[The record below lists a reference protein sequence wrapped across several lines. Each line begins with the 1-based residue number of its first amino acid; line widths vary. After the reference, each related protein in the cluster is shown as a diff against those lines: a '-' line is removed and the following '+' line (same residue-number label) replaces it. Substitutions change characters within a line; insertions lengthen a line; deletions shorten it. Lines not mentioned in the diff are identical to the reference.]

1 MLTGDA
7 EFLESHGWLR
17 YCSRPPLDYPDPD
30 SFCWE
35 KYLEE
40 TGTSAVPTWAFKVV
54 SRLLPSLEP
63 SLGSCGPVSQ
73 PEEGHNQDSLPCS
86 SRSLRSSKLS
96 LSLESSCLPTATP
109 SQLPGQHEA
118 GGCRPPEPSTDSGSQ
133 CGGCGGSPDKGGS
146 GTLGWGRGGQV
157 SGTGI
162 LQNI

>member
-1 MLTGDA
+1 MQSSL
-7 EFLESHGWLR
+7 SHLAGSDTVLA
-17 YCSRPPLDYPDPD
+17 SPLDYPDPD

-86 SRSLRSSKLS
+86 SLLGASD
-96 LSLESSCLPTATP
+96 LP
-109 SQLPGQHEA
+109 S
-118 GGCRPPEPSTDSGSQ
+118 
-133 CGGCGGSPDKGGS
+133 
-146 GTLGWGRGGQV
+146 
-157 SGTGI
+157 
-162 LQNI
+162 